1 VNSKLTDHDLEGVAG
16 VDEAGRGPWAGP
28 VMAAAAMLTHE
39 AVTPLRT
46 IGVNDSKT
54 LTRAKRERCFEVIL
68 EQQALGN
75 LWLAVEPAEVT
86 EIDTHNILQ
95 ATMRAMSRAIAAL
108 QVPPYH
114 ALIDGNRTPDLTC
127 SSEAIIG
134 GDGKVL
140 SIATASIAAKV
151 TRDLLMSKLAVAHPF
166 YGWERN
172 AGYGTAEHRRGLESY
187 GVTKHHRRS
196 FAPIRKFLDEPTTSR

>member
-1 VNSKLTDHDLEGVAG
+1 MNSKLTDHDLDGVAG

-28 VMAAAAMLTHE
+28 VMAAAAMLTPE
-39 AVTPLRT
+39 AVTPLRDV
-46 IGVNDSKT
+46 GVNDSKT

-68 EQQALGN
+68 EQQALGH
-75 LWLAVEPAEVT
+75 LWLAVELAEVS

-108 QVPPYH
+108 PVPPSH
-114 ALIDGNRTPDLTC
+114 ALIDGNRTPDLAC

-140 SIATASIAAKV
+140 SIATASVAAKV
-151 TRDLLMSKLAVAHPF
+151 TRDRLMSELAVVHPF
-166 YGWERN
+166 
-172 AGYGTAEHRRGLESY
+172 
-187 GVTKHHRRS
+187 
-196 FAPIRKFLDEPTTSR
+196 